1 MVRRFLF
8 TILLLTIFGFSMFVY
23 LNPEYKNDFFINKI
37 THEYLDTNLKRTAI
51 AFASAKTVN
60 AFVSLIQDMDF
71 GFELGASYQ
80 VSPGELLDPLNDLV
94 ERFSWLMLLCFAVI
108 GVEKIVFE
116 IFQSVG
122 FFLLSLCSLFFLL
135 TMWIKAM
142 AKLATIFVR
151 IAALSILLLFWIPAQ
166 AVVGDFVYE
175 KYLKKDFNETI
186 SFLDKNSDMSYD
198 IDINKEK
205 GFFSKLKD
213 MANITKQINKLRN
226 FAERSMDKFINLIII
241 FTLESILLPLVTFFV
256 GTKIFS
262 WIFKSSALNNTQKF
276 FFQKITGKKE
286 TNIAHTDQ
294 AS

>member
-1 MVRRFLF
+1 MVRRFIF
-8 TILLLTIFGFSMFVY
+8 TILLLIIFGFSMFVY
-23 LNPEYKNDFFINKI
+23 VNPEYKNTLFINKI
-37 THEYLDTNLKRTAI
+37 TQEYLDTNLKRTAI

-60 AFVSLIQDMDF
+60 AIVSFFQDMDF
-71 GFELGASYQ
+71 GFELGATLQ
-80 VSPGELLDPLNDLV
+80 FSPGEFLDPLNDLV

-122 FFLLSLCSLFFLL
+122 FFLLSLCSLFFLF
-135 TMWIKAM
+135 TIWIKSM
-142 AKLATIFVR
+142 AKFATIFVR
-151 IAALSILLLFWIPAQ
+151 IAVLSILLLFWIPAQ
-166 AVVGDFVYE
+166 AVVGDIVYE

-186 SFLDKNSDMSYD
+186 SFLEENSDMSYEVD
-198 IDINKEK
+198 IAKEK

-213 MANITKQINKLRN
+213 MANINKKLNDLRN
-226 FAERSMDKFINLIII
+226 FAEKSMNKFINLIII
-241 FTLESILLPLVTFFV
+241 FTLESILLPLITFFV
-256 GTKIFS
+256 GTKIFF
-262 WIFKSSALNNTQKF
+262 WTFKSSALNSAQKF